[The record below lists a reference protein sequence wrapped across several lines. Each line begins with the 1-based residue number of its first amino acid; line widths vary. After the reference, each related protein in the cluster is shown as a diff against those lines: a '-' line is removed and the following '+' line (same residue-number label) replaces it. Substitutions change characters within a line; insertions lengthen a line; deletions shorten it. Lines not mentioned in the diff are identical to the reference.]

1 MAVWKRRDTGKWVC
15 DFRHNGKR
23 QQFRNFWQR
32 FGTGNENG
40 EERLA
45 VNC

>member
-1 MAVWKRRDTGKWVC
+1 MTASPAIQKFLAT
-15 DFRHNGKR
+15 
-23 QQFRNFWQR
+23 

-45 VNC
+45 VND